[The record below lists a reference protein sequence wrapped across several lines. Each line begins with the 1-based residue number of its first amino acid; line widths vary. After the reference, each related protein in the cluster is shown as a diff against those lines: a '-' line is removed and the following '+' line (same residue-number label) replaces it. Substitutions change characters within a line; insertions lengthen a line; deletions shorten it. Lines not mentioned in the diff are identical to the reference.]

1 MYNSLMHD
9 VEYLCQHL
17 DRDQVDTLE
26 LFPTHDRV
34 CLA

>member
-1 MYNSLMHD
+1 MYNSLLHD

-26 LFPTHDRV
+26 LFPTLDRV
-34 CLA
+34 YTA